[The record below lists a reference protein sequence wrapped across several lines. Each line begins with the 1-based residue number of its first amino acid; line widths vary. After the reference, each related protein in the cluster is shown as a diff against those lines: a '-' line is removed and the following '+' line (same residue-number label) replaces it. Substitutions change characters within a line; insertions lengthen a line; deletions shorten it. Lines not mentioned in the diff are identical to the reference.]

1 MDRIGG
7 FKRMSQISGVV
18 IGDWVLRVERSVGVV
33 PEPEDELQSV
43 RVDGPL
49 PPVDDGVAGQLR
61 RVPRQDGH
69 LGHGLWNSEEVVRS
83 FAD

>member
-18 IGDWVLRVERSVGVV
+18 IGDWVLRVERSVGAV

-49 PPVDDGVAGQLR
+49 PPVDDGVAGQVSG
-61 RVPRQDGH
+61 VPGH
-69 LGHGLWNSEEVVRS
+69 HSHLVHGL
-83 FAD
+83 